1 MQLSFGNMTV
11 EMNVFNLCKH
21 SIDHNDVDDE
31 KACLIEALTQDHRQ
45 RLLES
50 NIEKFFTL
58 NKEENVEVVTNW
70 QEKYDIYILNNIDD
84 SEDSTKE
91 NVEMGKAKLKPLP
104 HG

>member
-1 MQLSFGNMTV
+1 M
-11 EMNVFNLCKH
+11 
-21 SIDHNDVDDE
+21 
-31 KACLIEALTQDHRQ
+31 
-45 RLLES
+45 
-50 NIEKFFTL
+50 

-91 NVEMGKAKLKPLP
+91 NVEMGKAKLNPLP